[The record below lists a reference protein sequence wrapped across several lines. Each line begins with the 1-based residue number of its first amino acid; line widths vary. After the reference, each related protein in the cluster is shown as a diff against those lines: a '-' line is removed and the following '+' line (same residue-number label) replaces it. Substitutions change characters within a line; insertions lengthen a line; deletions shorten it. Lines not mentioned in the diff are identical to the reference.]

1 MKFKLIT
8 LLLFIS
14 SCYIVSAQTDHA
26 HATTKQDTTKKS
38 IPREEHA
45 QIGEAHITILYTAPA
60 VRNRVIW
67 GGLVAYD
74 QVWST
79 GAHKAT
85 SFEINHSFSIA
96 GKKISAGKYGIFT
109 IPGKDKWTF
118 ILNKNWD
125 QHLADDYNPKDDVTQ
140 IEITPK
146 NLSKIQERLE
156 YSIKELSET
165 ECVLEISWEKIK
177 IAIPIQI
184 N

>member
-1 MKFKLIT
+1 MNLRSIIT
-8 LLLFIS
+8 IAFVS
-14 SCYIVSAQTDHA
+14 SIFTVNAQNDHA
-26 HATTKQDTTKKS
+26 HSTAKQDTTKKS
-38 IPREEHA
+38 IPKEEHA

-85 SFEINHSFSIA
+85 SFEINHSFTIG
-96 GKKISAGKYGIFT
+96 GKKIPAGKYGIFT

-118 ILNKNWD
+118 ILNKNWN
-125 QHLADDYNPKDDVTQ
+125 QHLADDYETKDDVTR
-140 IEITPK
+140 ITITPK
-146 NLSKIQERLE
+146 ILLKNQERLE

-165 ECVLEISWEKIK
+165 ECVLEITWEKIK
-177 IAIPIQI
+177 IAVPIKI

>member
-1 MKFKLIT
+1 MNLRSFILII
-8 LLLFIS
+8 FIGTTF
-14 SCYIVSAQTDHA
+14 IAIAQTDHSHTA
-26 HATTKQDTTKKS
+26 TKQDTTKKS

-45 QIGEAHITILYTAPA
+45 MIGKAHLTILYTAPA

-67 GGLVAYD
+67 GGLVPYD

-79 GAHKAT
+79 GAHMAT
-85 SFEINHSFSIA
+85 SFEINQSFSIG
-96 GKKISAGKYGIFT
+96 GKKIPAGKYGIFT

-118 ILNKNWD
+118 ILNKNWN
-125 QHLADDYNPKDDVTQ
+125 QHLADDYDSKDDATR
-140 IEITPK
+140 ITITPK

-177 IAIPIQI
+177 IGVPIQI